1 MRRDDGAGRRVR
13 RGAPAA
19 RRRAGWPASDDF
31 GAEPFL
37 EPLRVLL
44 DSLRSAPL
52 NDLGHDDPARH
63 PAAQPRPAAAGRSTG
78 ATAHPEILDEPI
90 DAPIVVVGMMR
101 SGTTLLQRVLASDP
115 RLACAYG
122 WEVGEPAPRP
132 GWDPAA
138 ADPRIADAEAREEQT
153 RTFAAELFA
162 IHPTYVHEAE
172 EEIVFLADAFLSH
185 IPEASCDVPRY
196 RSWIDRQDFA
206 PGLPLAAPDAP
217 AAPVAEAAAG
227 RAAAP
232 VRAQDAGAPRLPRRR
247 CWPSSPTP
255 TSCTPTATRST

>member
-1 MRRDDGAGRRVR
+1 M
-13 RGAPAA
+13 
-19 RRRAGWPASDDF
+19 
-31 GAEPFL
+31 
-37 EPLRVLL
+37 LL

-52 NDLGHDDPARH
+52 NDLGTMIMRGTLLRSLTQRLR
-63 PAAQPRPAAAGRSTG
+63 AQHWW
-78 ATAHPEILDEPI
+78 TAHPEILDEPI
-90 DAPIVVVGMMR
+90 AAPIVVVGMMR

-138 ADPRIADAEAREEQT
+138 VDPRIADAEAREEQT
-153 RTFAAELFA
+153 RTFATELFA

-185 IPEASCDVPRY
+185 IPEASCDVPALPVLGR
-196 RSWIDRQDFA
+196 R
-206 PGLPLAAPDAP
+206 PGLRAGLP
-217 AAPVAEAAAG
+217 AGCGGCSSCSSG
-227 RAAAP
+227 RS
-232 VRAQDAGAPRLPRRR
+232 DSGASRPARSCSRRRPTSATSTR